1 MIAGF
6 TGGQKT
12 NLVGISTVASA
23 TAYMRKPTLRIDV
36 TLTDIKDD
44 MYWKNLWQNQLQHNR
59 DLDILMQRQEDQIKH
74 LEDALS
80 KSEIKVLALENA
92 NATIDKI
99 KMTEP
104 TVYEPYVG
112 GPDANDLLL
121 DLQREYDCSGSLMYD
136 SLTNAVLELVKR
148 VTHGQH

>member
-1 MIAGF
+1 M
-6 TGGQKT
+6 
-12 NLVGISTVASA
+12 
-23 TAYMRKPTLRIDV
+23 

-44 MYWKNLWQNQLQHNR
+44 MYWKNLWQHQLQHNR
-59 DLDILMQRQEDQIKH
+59 DLDSLMQRQEDQIKH

-99 KMTEP
+99 KMTES
-104 TVYEPYVG
+104 TVYEPSRC
-112 GPDANDLLL
+112 GPDANDILL